1 MSGRSRPATRKVASV
16 NVRKAC
22 GRVKSNLFA
31 IGEVHNI
38 TIKPGSPPAIAVRP
52 ADYVLLLL
60 LFFLNVA
67 PLIRQRVDGSQHG
80 LLR

>member
-1 MSGRSRPATRKVASV
+1 VSGRSRPATRKVASV

-60 LFFLNVA
+60 LFLNVA